1 MLDSGAGMLHAV
13 AVVVL
18 TCVRTVMEDRVL
30 NAQLPGYPD
39 YARRVRSRLLP
50 GVW

>member
-1 MLDSGAGMLHAV
+1 MLDSDAGMLPAV

-18 TCVRTVMEDRVL
+18 TCVRTMMEDRIL